1 MGLQKALYRFIMTNG
16 EDDEVDLDEIEIPT
30 DGIDMKLYQLMKSKM
45 VKSVSVENMDE
56 VICAITDK
64 IIDKYTSAVRG
75 LYANGN

>member
-1 MGLQKALYRFIMTNG
+1 
-16 EDDEVDLDEIEIPT
+16 
-30 DGIDMKLYQLMKSKM
+30 MKSKM
-45 VKSVSVENMDE
+45 IKSVSVENMDE

>member
-1 MGLQKALYRFIMTNG
+1 
-16 EDDEVDLDEIEIPT
+16 
-30 DGIDMKLYQLMKSKM
+30 MKSKM
-45 VKSVSVENMDE
+45 IKLVSVENIDE